1 MLRMA
6 LGPIQYHQGQH
17 TCSMKSMAHIDTNH
31 NEHVSRPMLTDMSR
45 RLAAGNPDV
54 FAQLCSHIMLGRMG
68 KPNEL
73 NGAAIYLLSDASSY
87 VTGEDLLV
95 DGGQGHL

>member
-1 MLRMA
+1 ME
-6 LGPIQYHQGQH
+6 
-17 TCSMKSMAHIDTNH
+17 TWSEIDTDNLLPAL
-31 NEHVSRPMLTDMSR
+31 RPMFTDMSR

-54 FAQLCSHIMLGRMG
+54 FTQLCSHIMLGRMDE
-68 KPNEL
+68 PNEL

-95 DGGQGHL
+95 VGGQGHL

>member
-6 LGPIQYHQGQH
+6 SGPIQYHQGQH
-17 TCSMKSMAHIDTNH
+17 TCSMKSMVQSDTNH
-31 NEHVSRPMLTDMSR
+31 HERVSRPMLTDMSR
-45 RLAAGNPDV
+45 RLAAGNSDV

-73 NGAAIYLLSDASSY
+73 NGAAIYLLSGASSY

>member
-1 MLRMA
+1 
-6 LGPIQYHQGQH
+6 
-17 TCSMKSMAHIDTNH
+17 
-31 NEHVSRPMLTDMSR
+31 MLTDMSR
-45 RLAAGNPDV
+45 RLAAGNSDV

-73 NGAAIYLLSDASSY
+73 NGAAIYLLSGASSY

>member
-1 MLRMA
+1 
-6 LGPIQYHQGQH
+6 
-17 TCSMKSMAHIDTNH
+17 
-31 NEHVSRPMLTDMSR
+31 MLTDMSR

-68 KPNEL
+68 EPNEL
-73 NGAAIYLLSDASSY
+73 NEATRFLLSDASSY
-87 VTGEDLLV
+87 VIGEDLLV